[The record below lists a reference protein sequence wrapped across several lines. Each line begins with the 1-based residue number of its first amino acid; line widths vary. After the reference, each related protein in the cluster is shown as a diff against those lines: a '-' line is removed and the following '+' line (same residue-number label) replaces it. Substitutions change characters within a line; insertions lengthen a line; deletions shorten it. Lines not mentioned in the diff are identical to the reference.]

1 MDNSPLCV
9 DANLVIRLVADP
21 DDDLVRST
29 WERWDAEHRRIAA
42 PTLLFYEV
50 ANALYRYQRARMMSS
65 SAVRLALKAAQALP
79 LRLYGEPELHTRA
92 LGLAQRF
99 SLPAAYDAHYLA
111 LADWLGAEFWTADRR
126 LARAVQDKLPWVRT
140 VDGRDDG

>member
-21 DDDLVRST
+21 DDELVRST

-42 PTLLFYEV
+42 PTLVFYEV

-92 LGLAQRF
+92 LDLAERF

-111 LADWLGAEFWTADRR
+111 LADWLGAEFWTADLR
-126 LARAVQDKLPWVRT
+126 LARVVQDELPWVRVLDT
-140 VDGRDDG
+140 AR

>member
-1 MDNSPLCV
+1 MANSPLCV

-21 DDDLVRST
+21 DDELVRST

-92 LGLAQRF
+92 LDLAERF

-111 LADWLGAEFWTADRR
+111 LADWLGAEFWTADLR
-126 LARAVQDKLPWVRT
+126 LARVVQDELPWVRVLDT
-140 VDGRDDG
+140 AR

>member
-21 DDDLVRST
+21 DDELVRST

-92 LGLAQRF
+92 LDLAERF

-111 LADWLGAEFWTADRR
+111 LADWLGAEFWTADLR
-126 LARAVQDKLPWVRT
+126 LARVVQDELPWVRVLDT
-140 VDGRDDG
+140 AR

>member
-21 DDDLVRST
+21 DDELIRST

-42 PTLLFYEV
+42 PPLLFYEV
-50 ANALYRYQRARMMSS
+50 TNALYRYQREGMMSP
-65 SAVRLALKAAQALP
+65 SAVGLALKAAQALP

-92 LGLAQRF
+92 LDLAERF

-111 LADWLGAEFWTADRR
+111 LAQWLGAELWTADRR
-126 LARAVQDKLPWVRT
+126 LARAVQDELPWVRT
-140 VDGRDDG
+140 VDGRGDG